1 MTWCT
6 EPTSA
11 GRCPT
16 LPASACATA
25 TMTNRRPSSAGA
37 SQVSLMGF
45 AFPVCTCLLQVY
57 CQDMFKGK
65 LREVKLSGKITL
77 NLDCPV
83 AVVVVVVMAL
93 TTDIDNLNH
102 GNIFIISR

>member
-57 CQDMFKGK
+57 CQDMFK
-65 LREVKLSGKITL
+65 ITL